1 MEILTLIG
9 HSEKVLYMR
18 IFLTVLILILNLQ
31 SWTKAEDIKD
41 LEIEGMSIG
50 DSALDFFSK
59 IEINNGKKDYGYK
72 DETFYEVEIYNH
84 DSFKQYENIQIA
96 LMKVLHCFMTA
107 IFQQ

>member
-41 LEIEGMSIG
+41 LEITKMKR
-50 DSALDFFSK
+50 SK
-59 IEINNGKKDYGYK
+59 VSELYFWKLEAK
-72 DETFYEVEIYNH
+72 
-84 DSFKQYENIQIA
+84 IA
-96 LMKVLHCFMTA
+96 QA
-107 IFQQ
+107 DDR

>member
-41 LEIEGMSIG
+41 LEIEGIIG
-50 DSALDFFSK
+50 DSALDFLVN
-59 IEINNGKKDYGYK
+59 EINNGRRMDIKTKH
-72 DETFYEVEIYNH
+72 F
-84 DSFKQYENIQIA
+84 
-96 LMKVLHCFMTA
+96 MK
-107 IFQQ
+107 